1 MKLDNG
7 SLMFNIN
14 LSKPGNTPSWGTSLG
29 QSEKNKYKFTKD
41 DYQEILT
48 SMVYTKITDMEN
60 FEFKLGKPGADQSNY
75 EIILA
80 SSYEKVYV
88 NDIFIDNAKFT
99 LVVSQELVGVNGG
112 RRTLK
117 YNPKIAYKG
126 IANSECYDLIREKFE
141 IKPEGAWY
149 ITDITTKNQDEL
161 HFKAYI
167 PDKEKSLTFANS
179 AERKKIMEEFE
190 EQCGDLSKY
199 NWDEIAKMGNQ
210 QFAVTMLE
218 ILKQYMNFNILD
230 ILTSKEKSL
239 STFKAY
245 KAILADAEKD
255 YEHERYYS
263 EHEIVIYN
271 KVYKITKEW
280 YGPDSGASKDDRTP
294 FMDFVKEVIKGKYG
308 ERYIMRVEG
317 GNNIVYYGVPGTGKS
332 YEINKMLKDVEEANK
347 FRVTFHPEYS
357 YNDFVGQLLPVTDEE
372 DKITYKFVEGP
383 FTQALKKAY
392 STPESMIYLIIE
404 EMSRGNCAAIFGD
417 LFQLLDRADST
428 DEETGDL
435 KDWSSYPVN
444 NDLIASKIPEIKDN
458 KIRIPSNF
466 TILGTI
472 NTSDQNVFVID
483 TAFKRRFEWKYI
495 SVNPVKKEDSE
506 EYKNNI
512 EITLND
518 GESNFSTNWIYL
530 YQTINKYIASKGKM
544 GLGEDKQIGQFF
556 IKFTDSDYKGKI
568 RDKLLQYLWFDV
580 QENSY
585 AENYRLFDKTIDS
598 FSKLYEFYD
607 EGKKIF
613 SNEFIEELKNK

>member
-7 SLMFNIN
+7 SLMFNMN

-60 FEFKLGKPGADQSNY
+60 FEFKLGKPGADQSHY

-126 IANSECYDLIREKFE
+126 ISNSECYDLIREKFE

-179 AERKKIMEEFE
+179 AERKKFMEEFE
-190 EQCGDLSKY
+190 
-199 NWDEIAKMGNQ
+199 
-210 QFAVTMLE
+210 
-218 ILKQYMNFNILD
+218 
-230 ILTSKEKSL
+230 
-239 STFKAY
+239 
-245 KAILADAEKD
+245 
-255 YEHERYYS
+255 
-263 EHEIVIYN
+263 
-271 KVYKITKEW
+271 
-280 YGPDSGASKDDRTP
+280 
-294 FMDFVKEVIKGKYG
+294 

-472 NTSDQNVFVID
+472 NTSDQNVFVMD
-483 TAFKRRFEWKYI
+483 TAFKRRFGWKYI
-495 SVNPVKKEDSE
+495 SVNPVKKDDSE

-518 GESNFSTNWIYL
+518 GASNFSTNWIYL
-530 YQTINKYIASKGKM
+530 YQTINKYIASKDKM